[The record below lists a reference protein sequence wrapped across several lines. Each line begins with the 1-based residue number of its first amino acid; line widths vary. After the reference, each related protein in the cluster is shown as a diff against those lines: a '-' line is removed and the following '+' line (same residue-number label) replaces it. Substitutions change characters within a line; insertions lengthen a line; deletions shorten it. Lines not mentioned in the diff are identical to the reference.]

1 MAKHIRDELSPPL
14 LDRFLERTLAPTA
27 GVFKNGS
34 RRRKEADFGAKNIS
48 AFATRL
54 RLRFATTRSRRS
66 QRRRRKSAASARRRS
81 ASLPRQLRLL
91 RRFLNSPW
99 LLGPGCVQAWGGDGL
114 VPASCQ

>member
-66 QRRRRKSAASARRRS
+66 QRRRWKSAASARRRRGGVRGGLKELQRVDS
-81 ASLPRQLRLL
+81 FFCLRSL
-91 RRFLNSPW
+91 N
-99 LLGPGCVQAWGGDGL
+99 A
-114 VPASCQ
+114 